1 MVTQAENLPVK
12 ATRAALARQTSFAD
26 VVRHWNTYVS
36 ICQSIAQSGKA
47 GKLRTPEQVLAVAI
61 QGSELGLA
69 PMTSVNWIDP
79 IEGRLSI
86 KAACAQALVLRDL
99 PGSRFEIEEGDDYCE
114 VRLSVPD
121 RPNYTAR
128 FTVEMAQKAGL
139 VKPDSNWEK
148 YQDDMLFSKA
158 VLRAVRRVAPDVLC
172 GMYSPEELGE
182 VQTEEPVTIDVG
194 APAAPAIESAVED
207 ALASDETAQCAATPA
222 LEIATESDNASSLAE
237 SGTHVDP
244 TADLIHPYTV
254 DRIRGM
260 FKDAQIP
267 LAEAKWMIRAHG
279 AERLDQLGAFEASEL
294 IRDLE
299 RRAVE
304 TGDDIPF

>member
-1 MVTQAENLPVK
+1 MVMQVESLPVK

-26 VVRHWNTYVS
+26 VVRHWNTYVA

-121 RPNYTAR
+121 RPVYTAR
-128 FTVEMAQKAGL
+128 FTVKMAETAGL
-139 VKPDSNWEK
+139 VKPDSNWKK

-182 VQTEEPVTIDVG
+182 VQSSEPVTIDVETPTVVAAQAADEDDHTDMEIAG
-194 APAAPAIESAVED
+194 REELPAPQIAANADVHSAPAECGV
-207 ALASDETAQCAATPA
+207 
-222 LEIATESDNASSLAE
+222 
-237 SGTHVDP
+237 HVDP
-244 TADLIHPYTV
+244 AADLVHPYTV

-294 IRDLE
+294 IRKLE